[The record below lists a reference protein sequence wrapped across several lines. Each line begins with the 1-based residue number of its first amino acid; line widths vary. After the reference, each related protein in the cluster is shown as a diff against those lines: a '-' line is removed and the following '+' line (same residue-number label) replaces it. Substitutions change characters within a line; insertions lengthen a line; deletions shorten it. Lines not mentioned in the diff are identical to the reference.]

1 MDDDQVRVLAGVV
14 GVLLLLITIGSVLR
28 TLIVPRGTKSILI
41 HTLSQCT
48 RRILLGMALPKH
60 TYEARDRLLAWL
72 APLVLV
78 ETLLCWLFALFV
90 GYGLLLYSFSSLA
103 FAEALRS
110 GGSSLLTPDF
120 STSAH
125 GALTVVDFAAA
136 ATGPLVVALQIA
148 YLPTLYDAYN
158 RREIEVTLLRSR
170 AGEPPWGPELLARHA
185 LVGTIDE
192 LSGFFVSWER
202 LASDMG
208 ESHANYPVL
217 MLFRSPRPYRS
228 WIVSLLTVMDGAA
241 LLMAL
246 APSSQPAAPAR
257 IMVRAGFT
265 ALRDIA
271 RVARIKFN
279 SDPLPEDPIDLTY
292 EDFENAVA
300 VMKQAGF
307 PTERSTR
314 DAWAHF
320 RGWRVNYEHIVYELA
335 RQVDAVPAYWSGP
348 RDWSTEP
355 MPPRRPTDRRPQ
367 TP

>member
-1 MDDDQVRVLAGVV
+1 VRALAGIIGVI
-14 GVLLLLITIGSVLR
+14 VLLLTIGSVLR
-28 TLIVPRGTKSILI
+28 TLIVPRGTKSMLI
-41 HTLSQCT
+41 RVLGWST
-48 RRILLGMALPKH
+48 RKILLLMALPRH

-78 ETLLCWLFALFV
+78 ETLLCWLLSLYI
-90 GYGLLLYSFSSLA
+90 GYGLLLYCFSTKSLGVA
-103 FAEALRS
+103 VRS
-110 GGSSLLTPDF
+110 GGSILLTPDF
-120 STSAH
+120 SASAH

-185 LVGTIDE
+185 LVGTINE
-192 LSGFFVSWER
+192 LSEFFTGWER
-202 LASDMG
+202 LASDVG

-217 MLFRSPRPYRS
+217 LMFRSPRPYRS
-228 WIVSLLTVMDGAA
+228 WIISLLTVMDGAA

-246 APSSQPAAPAR
+246 APSSRPAAPAR

-271 RVARIKFN
+271 RISGIAYN
-279 SDPLPEDPIDLTY
+279 SDPLPSDPIELTY
-292 EDFENAVA
+292 ADFDSAVT
-300 VMKQAGF
+300 MMRGAGF
-307 PTERSTR
+307 PVERTTEE
-314 DAWAHF
+314 AWPHF

-335 RQVDAVPAYWSGP
+335 RKVDAVPAFWSGP
-348 RDWSTEP
+348 RDWATAP
-355 MPPRRPTDRRPQ
+355 MPPRRPTDRKPSAS
-367 TP
+367 